1 MDYTIIIISLLAGMA
16 IVFLLNLLLR
26 RKNQENGSVNSLDQR
41 EELIQIKAKNEH
53 LEQRLEDAKKEFR
66 AQEEREKELI
76 EDRTRLSSELASA
89 QTELKKMAEKLEE
102 EEKRLA
108 ELQERFTKEFKL
120 VANQILK
127 DNTKDFSESHQ
138 KELDNILKPLRERI
152 KSFEESVEKKY
163 KHENEERITLKTEL
177 KNLMELNKT
186 LNEQAQNLTTALKGE
201 SKTRGNWGELVLERI
216 LESSGLIEGEE
227 YKTQH
232 NDTTPEGNR
241 IQPDVVIL
249 LPDEKHLIIDS
260 KVSLVAYDSYIAADD
275 EAEKAK
281 QLKLHVASVKTHI
294 TQLSEKN
301 YPSGKKLN
309 TPDFVLL
316 FMPIEPAFS
325 LAIQADHSLYSYAWD
340 KKVVIVS
347 PTTLLATLRTIA
359 SVWKNEKFTRNV
371 QEIQDRAG
379 ALYDKFVGFLEDM
392 AKIDRGLNSAREA
405 YEGAFNKL
413 KGGNGNIVKRIETIR
428 ELGAHSKKEIP
439 SEFKPEED

>member
-1 MDYTIIIISLLAGMA
+1 MEYTTIIISILGGIIGFLILSL
-16 IVFLLNLLLR
+16 IN
-26 RKNQENGSVNSLDQR
+26 RKRSSPIDSGDMNAQK
-41 EELIQIKAKNEH
+41 EELIQMRAKNEH

-66 AQEEREKELI
+66 NQEEREKSLNE
-76 EDRTRLSSELASA
+76 ERVKLSSDLAA
-89 QTELKKMAEKLEE
+89 TQTELKKMEEKLKEE
-102 EEKRLA
+102 EARLS

-127 DNTKDFSESHQ
+127 DNTKDFSEVHQ
-138 KELDNILKPLRERI
+138 KELDQILKPLKEKI

-163 KHENEERITLKTEL
+163 QHENEERITLKTEL
-177 KNLMELNKT
+177 KNLLELNKT

-201 SKTRGNWGELVLERI
+201 SKTRGNWGEVILERI

-232 NDTTPEGNR
+232 SDTNTEGKR

-260 KVSLVAYDSYIAADD
+260 KVSLVAYDNYIAADD
-275 EAEKAK
+275 DAEKEK
-281 QLKLHVASVKTHI
+281 QLKLHIASVKNHVS
-294 TQLSEKN
+294 QLSEKN
-301 YPSGKKLN
+301 YSSSKKLN

-325 LAIQADHSLYSYAWD
+325 LAIQGDASLYAYAWD

-359 SVWKNEKFTRNV
+359 SVWKNEKFTKNV
-371 QEIQDRAG
+371 QEIQDKAG
-379 ALYDKFVGFLEDM
+379 ALYDKFVGFLDDM
-392 AKIDRGLNSAREA
+392 SKIDRGLHSAREA

-413 KGGNGNIVKRIETIR
+413 KEGKGNIVGRIEKIK
-428 ELGAHSKKEIP
+428 ELGATSKKELP
-439 SEFKPEED
+439 AEFRAEKD

>member
-1 MDYTIIIISLLAGMA
+1 MEYTTIIISILGG
-16 IVFLLNLLLR
+16 IIGFLLLSLIN
-26 RKNQENGSVNSLDQR
+26 RKKSSSGESIDGTQQ
-41 EELIQIKAKNEH
+41 EELIQLRAKNEH

-66 AQEEREKELI
+66 NQEEREKELSD
-76 EDRTRLSSELASA
+76 ERVRLSSELAST
-89 QTELKKMAEKLEE
+89 QTELKKMEEKLKEE
-102 EEKRLA
+102 EARLS
-108 ELQERFTKEFKL
+108 ELQEQFTKEFKL

-127 DNTKDFSESHQ
+127 DNTKDFSEVHQ
-138 KELDNILKPLRERI
+138 KELDQILKPLKEKI

-163 KHENEERITLKTEL
+163 QHENEERITLKTEL
-177 KNLMELNKT
+177 KNLLELNKT

-201 SKTRGNWGELVLERI
+201 SKTRGNWGEVILERI

-232 NDTTPEGNR
+232 SDTNTEGKR

-260 KVSLVAYDSYIAADD
+260 KVSLVAYDNYIAADD
-275 EAEKAK
+275 DAEKEK
-281 QLKLHVASVKTHI
+281 QLKLHIASVKNHVS
-294 TQLSEKN
+294 QLSEKN
-301 YPSGKKLN
+301 YSSSKKLN

-325 LAIQADHSLYSYAWD
+325 LAIQGDSSLYAYAWE

-359 SVWKNEKFTRNV
+359 SVWKNEKFTKNV
-371 QEIQDRAG
+371 QEIQDKAG
-379 ALYDKFVGFLEDM
+379 ALYDKFVGFLDDM
-392 AKIDRGLNSAREA
+392 SKIDRGLHSAREA

-413 KGGNGNIVKRIETIR
+413 KEGKGNIVGRIEKIK
-428 ELGAHSKKEIP
+428 ELGATSKKELP
-439 SEFKPEED
+439 PEFRAEKD